1 MSQEDLADDLKN
13 YRKSAWWVKT
23 ASIDIKDKITI
34 RTANTIKKLIDIC
47 KK

>member
-13 YRKSAWWVKT
+13 YRKSTWWHKT
-23 ASIDIKDKITI
+23 ASADIKDKITI